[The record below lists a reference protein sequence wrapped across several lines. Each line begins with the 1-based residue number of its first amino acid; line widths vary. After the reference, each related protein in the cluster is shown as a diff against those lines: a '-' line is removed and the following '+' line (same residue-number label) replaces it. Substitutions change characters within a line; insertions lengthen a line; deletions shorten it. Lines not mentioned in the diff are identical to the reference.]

1 MWQHKQHRLSAECLS
16 RHHPVSFVLEFQFWI
31 MSKREHWIWFWVE
44 WHIVCI
50 IKHLSDLAQSQPVWK
65 FFARKGK
72 TLSTWDLT
80 PKFASLN
87 PCNVVFCCRRR
98 SRCIVDKCLYT
109 MFHFVSMSCFSKC
122 LSSCRVSDDFYLSL
136 IRKTFQFTVFSE
148 HLQKKQLKFTSHH
161 VPQAWCQPGEWE
173 STPRMR
179 YFADEKFWARQA
191 WSDPCVQGWQPS
203 SHLFQVGCNYFSS
216 PQIFFTGKRHRVLG
230 LWSAAGHLSPQ
241 SVHACQLGV

>member
-1 MWQHKQHRLSAECLS
+1 MATQTAQIICRVLIKTSSSFICFGVSVLDNVKAGAWNLVLGKMTYCLFLI
-16 RHHPVSFVLEFQFWI
+16 RHLA
-31 MSKREHWIWFWVE
+31 
-44 WHIVCI
+44 
-50 IKHLSDLAQSQPVWK
+50 DLAQSQPVWK

-109 MFHFVSMSCFSKC
+109 MFHLVSMSCFSKY

-161 VPQAWCQPGEWE
+161 VPQA
-173 STPRMR
+173 
-179 YFADEKFWARQA
+179 
-191 WSDPCVQGWQPS
+191 
-203 SHLFQVGCNYFSS
+203 
-216 PQIFFTGKRHRVLG
+216 
-230 LWSAAGHLSPQ
+230 
-241 SVHACQLGV
+241 